1 MIGFKSMHLAS
12 CREEMVQTGF
22 NYSEEK
28 ERFLEIMQYIV
39 YILNIYKYLQPRL
52 YTNLGLLTIGY
63 LRIVYLLKLKPPLY
77 SRRHDLSL

>member
-28 ERFLEIMQYIV
+28 ELFLEIIQYIV

-52 YTNLGLLTIGY
+52 YTN
-63 LRIVYLLKLKPPLY
+63 
-77 SRRHDLSL
+77 